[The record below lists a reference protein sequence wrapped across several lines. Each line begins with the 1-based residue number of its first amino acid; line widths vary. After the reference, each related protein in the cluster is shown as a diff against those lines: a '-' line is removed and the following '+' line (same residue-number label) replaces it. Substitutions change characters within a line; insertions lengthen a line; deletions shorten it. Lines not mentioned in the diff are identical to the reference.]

1 MNEWFPESY
10 SAVQKAN
17 VDAFYGYANVAFEGL
32 QKLTALNLQAARAVW
47 ADTQVTAQA
56 ALSATDAQALLT
68 QQSTRSAVAAERI
81 LSYNRAL
88 YDIALT
94 THTGFA
100 TLAGAR
106 YEAYNERM
114 QTLVESLSKQV
125 PAGSEAAASALKKVF
140 ASSNALYDSVNK
152 TVRQAVHMAEGSLEA
167 VLPRQSDASDTGA
180 G

>member
-10 SAVQKAN
+10 SAVQKSN

-32 QKLTALNLQAARAVW
+32 QKLTALNLQAARAAW
-47 ADTQVTAQA
+47 GDTQA
-56 ALSATDAQALLT
+56 ALLSADPQALFT

-94 THTGFA
+94 THTSFA

-106 YEAYNERM
+106 YEAYNQRM
-114 QTLVESLSKQV
+114 QTLVEALSKQV

-152 TVRQAVHMAEGSLEA
+152 TVRQAVHMAEGSVEA
-167 VLPRQSDASDTGA
+167 VLPRQPDASDTNA
-180 G
+180 T

>member
-17 VDAFYGYANVAFEGL
+17 VDAFYGYAHVAFEGL
-32 QKLTALNLQAARAVW
+32 QKLAALNLQAARAVW
-47 ADTQVTAQA
+47 ADTQAVQLT
-56 ALSATDAQALLT
+56 TDPQALLT
-68 QQSTRSAVAAERI
+68 QQSTRSAVAAERV

-106 YEAYNERM
+106 YEAYNQRM
-114 QTLVESLSKQV
+114 QTLVEALSKQV
-125 PAGSEAAASALKKVF
+125 PAGSEAAASALKKVI

-152 TVRQAVHMAEGSLEA
+152 SVRQAVHMAEGSVEA
-167 VLPRQSDASDTGA
+167 VLPRQSHAPDTSA
-180 G
+180 D